1 MASAQ
6 IKLFFTG
13 AVRSLSLI
21 DLLVIFSFGLLV
33 GALVD
38 HVPLSGVYASPW
50 GAIAITSKPTVPICL
65 LCVSLLAR
73 IAIRNEGGKIT
84 RLVSHPTAPRFFLIA
99 LLVYTANG
107 SHSASVD
114 SSSTRVLPYSLI
126 KEGNLDL
133 DEFRFLYARQ
143 IPPFLVRTERHMVSA
158 YPAGAA
164 ILAVPFYLL
173 PAWAGV
179 SAESKL
185 LIQIEK
191 FAASVFV
198 ALSVVLLYGAIK
210 QFDGPN
216 GAASLAWVYAFGTSS
231 LSISSQGLWQHGPSQ
246 LLIAASL
253 YLLVLGVRQERWVA
267 VSGLTLGAAVLCR
280 PTDFV
285 IAFPLAAYVLHVHR
299 NHFARFAV
307 WALPTVLFMGF
318 YNWGYFG
325 SPLRIGYD
333 QGFFAGNGFA
343 TPFLEGLAGI
353 LWSPSR
359 GLFVYSPVLL
369 FSVLG
374 GLLAWR
380 RDGSLLLRY
389 LSVSVLLVVLLYSHW
404 KIWWGGW
411 AFGPRLLADLAPVL
425 IFLII
430 PTFRLIEQRVMLKRV
445 FYLLAGISI
454 VIHALGAYAPVN
466 WNPDLGGNEQRLWS
480 WRDGELATTVCRL
493 VSKLTDYCIIR

>member
-1 MASAQ
+1 MSEQ
-6 IKLFFTG
+6 IKLYSGG
-13 AVRSLSLI
+13 AGRSLILI
-21 DLLVIFSFGLLV
+21 DLLVVLSLALLLS
-33 GALVD
+33 ALAD
-38 HVPLSGVYASPW
+38 HVPLSGDYAAPW
-50 GAIAITSKPTVPICL
+50 GKISITSKPTVPICL
-65 LCVSLLAR
+65 LCVFLLVR
-73 IAIRNEGGKIT
+73 IALRNEGGKIT

-114 SSSTRVLPYSLI
+114 SNSTRLLPYSLI
-126 KEGNLDL
+126 REGNFDL

-158 YPAGAA
+158 YPTGAA

-198 ALSVVLLYGAIK
+198 ALSVALLYSAIK
-210 QFDGPN
+210 QFESPN
-216 GAASLAWVYAFGTSS
+216 AAALLAWVYAFGTSS

-246 LLIAASL
+246 LLLAASL
-253 YLLVLGVRQERWVA
+253 YLLVAGISEKRWIA
-267 VSGLTLGAAVLCR
+267 LSGLTLGAAVLCR
-280 PTDFV
+280 PTDIF
-285 IAFPLAAYVLHVHR
+285 IAIPLAAYVYRVHQ
-299 NHFARFAV
+299 NQFARFAV
-307 WALPTVLFMGF
+307 CALPMALFLGSYHF
-318 YNWGYFG
+318 VYFG
-325 SPLRIGYD
+325 SPWRMGYD

-343 TPFLEGLAGI
+343 TPFLEGLPGI

-389 LSVSVLLVVLLYSHW
+389 LGVSVLLVVALYSNW

-425 IFLII
+425 VFLII
-430 PTFRLIEQRVMLKRV
+430 PAFRLIERHVTLKRF
-445 FYLLAGISI
+445 FYFLAGISI
-454 VIHALGAYAPVN
+454 VIHTLGAYAPVN

-480 WRDGELATTVCRL
+480 WRDGELAATVYRL
-493 VSKLTDYCIIR
+493 ISKLTEYCIIR